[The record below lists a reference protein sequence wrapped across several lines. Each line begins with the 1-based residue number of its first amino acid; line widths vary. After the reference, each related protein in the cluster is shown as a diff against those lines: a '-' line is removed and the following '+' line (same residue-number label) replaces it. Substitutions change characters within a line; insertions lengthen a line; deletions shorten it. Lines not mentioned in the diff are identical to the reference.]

1 MKCPDCGLIA
11 SQAAFDCEC
20 GHDFKPGVSRTASTN
35 AGASTSTATSSS
47 LGNPVFH
54 GSGGSLMKIHI
65 INLLLTF
72 ATLGVYFFWAKVKI
86 RKYFYNE
93 TEIGGDRFDYHGTGK
108 ELMIG
113 WLKVAVV
120 FVVVFGAIGAMQT
133 VWRGPMTQLLA
144 NLLLYT
150 GLLFLVPVA
159 IVGSRRYRLSR
170 SSWRGIRFSFR
181 GHAKEFIRIFVPGA
195 LLAAVTLGL
204 YTPYFE
210 NNVRAYLTDHAYF
223 GTRKFNYDGQ
233 GSDLFSRYLMAYLL
247 LFPTLGLYWFWFTA
261 WRQRYYWSHT
271 SYEGLCFR
279 SDVTGGGLLGLSL
292 GNLALLVLTL
302 GLAWPWVL
310 VRKARYTLD
319 HLSVQ
324 GSVDLS
330 AIKQEAQTAS
340 ATGEGM
346 AEFLDTGLLDADVGI

>member
-1 MKCPDCGLIA
+1 MKCPDCGLIVP
-11 SQAAFDCEC
+11 QAAADCEC
-20 GHDFKPGVSRTASTN
+20 GHDFKPGVPRPASTGP
-35 AGASTSTATSSS
+35 AASSPIR
-47 LGNPVFH
+47 NPVFH
-54 GSGGSLMKIHI
+54 GTGGFLMKIHI
-65 INLLLTF
+65 VNLLLTLVTF
-72 ATLGVYFFWAKVKI
+72 GVYSFWAKVKI
-86 RKYFYNE
+86 RKYLYNE

-113 WLKVAVV
+113 WLKVAVI
-120 FVVVFGAIGAMQT
+120 FIVVFGAMGAMQA
-133 VWRGPMTQLLA
+133 VWSGPMSELLA
-144 NLLLYT
+144 NLVFYA

-181 GHAKEFIRIFVPGA
+181 GHAKEFIRIFTPGA
-195 LLAAVTLGL
+195 LLSAVTLGL

-210 NNVRAYLTDHAYF
+210 NNVRAYLIDNSYF

-233 GSDLFSRYLMAYLL
+233 GSDLFSRYLIAYLL
-247 LFPTLGLYWFWFTA
+247 LFPTLGFYWFWFTA
-261 WRQRYYWSHT
+261 WNQRYYWSHT
-271 SYEGLCFR
+271 SYEGLRFR

-330 AIKQEAQTAS
+330 AIEQEAQTAS

-346 AEFLDTGLLDADVGI
+346 AKFLDTGLLDADVGF

>member
-1 MKCPDCGLIA
+1 
-11 SQAAFDCEC
+11 
-20 GHDFKPGVSRTASTN
+20 
-35 AGASTSTATSSS
+35 
-47 LGNPVFH
+47 
-54 GSGGSLMKIHI
+54 MKIHI
-65 INLLLTF
+65 VNLLLTLVTF
-72 ATLGVYFFWAKVKI
+72 GVYSFWAKVKI

-113 WLKVAVV
+113 WLKVAVI
-120 FVVVFGAIGAMQT
+120 FIVVFGAMGVMQT

-181 GHAKEFIRIFVPGA
+181 GKAKEFIRIFTPGA
-195 LLAAVTLGL
+195 LLSAVTLGL

-210 NNVRAYLTDHAYF
+210 NNVRAYLIDNSYF

-233 GSDLFSRYLMAYLL
+233 GSELFGRYLKAYVL

-271 SYEGLCFR
+271 SYEGLRFC

-302 GLAWPWVL
+302 GLGMALGAGPQGTLHLGSSWGSGVGGPLGHRAGSPDGFGNRRRHGRVPGY
-310 VRKARYTLD
+310 RFARCGRGNLA
-319 HLSVQ
+319 V
-324 GSVDLS
+324 
-330 AIKQEAQTAS
+330 TAS
-340 ATGEGM
+340 PD
-346 AEFLDTGLLDADVGI
+346 FSRID

>member
-1 MKCPDCGLIA
+1 
-11 SQAAFDCEC
+11 
-20 GHDFKPGVSRTASTN
+20 
-35 AGASTSTATSSS
+35 
-47 LGNPVFH
+47 
-54 GSGGSLMKIHI
+54 
-65 INLLLTF
+65 
-72 ATLGVYFFWAKVKI
+72 
-86 RKYFYNE
+86 
-93 TEIGGDRFDYHGTGK
+93 
-108 ELMIG
+108 
-113 WLKVAVV
+113 
-120 FVVVFGAIGAMQT
+120 MQT

-210 NNVRAYLTDHAYF
+210 NNVRAYLTDHSYF

-271 SYEGLCFR
+271 SYESLCFR

>member
-1 MKCPDCGLIA
+1 M
-11 SQAAFDCEC
+11 
-20 GHDFKPGVSRTASTN
+20 
-35 AGASTSTATSSS
+35 
-47 LGNPVFH
+47 
-54 GSGGSLMKIHI
+54 
-65 INLLLTF
+65 
-72 ATLGVYFFWAKVKI
+72 
-86 RKYFYNE
+86 
-93 TEIGGDRFDYHGTGK
+93 
-108 ELMIG
+108 
-113 WLKVAVV
+113 
-120 FVVVFGAIGAMQT
+120 
-133 VWRGPMTQLLA
+133 
-144 NLLLYT
+144 
-150 GLLFLVPVA
+150 
-159 IVGSRRYRLSR
+159 
-170 SSWRGIRFSFR
+170 
-181 GHAKEFIRIFVPGA
+181 
-195 LLAAVTLGL
+195 
-204 YTPYFE
+204 
-210 NNVRAYLTDHAYF
+210 
-223 GTRKFNYDGQ
+223 
-233 GSDLFSRYLMAYLL
+233 L